1 MIKMK
6 QYLFSSLITLLMVIF
21 SAFTSSAQIYNPVSW
36 STEVKAT
43 GDNSYELLIHA
54 TIDEGWHLYSQ
65 SLPSDD
71 GPIATEFT
79 FPKGKNYKLIG
90 NVIEPEPL
98 TEYDPNFDMDLN
110 YFEEKVTFVQ
120 KLTTNSLSP
129 LSITSEVYFMVCD
142 AEKCLPPEYVDL
154 EFQIDVPES
163 AEGSRSTGEN
173 KQQENA
179 ETGDEVESN
188 ESSLEQG
195 VDEGSMNIQSD
206 GPIDPIKWEYF
217 SKKIKENTYE
227 LHFKATIDEGW
238 KLYSQFLESDEGP
251 VATAFYFENS
261 KFERVGEVV
270 ESDNRKTK
278 FDKVFEMELNFFNEE
293 AEFVQTIKTEAS
305 QASLEYEFMVCNDV
319 MCLPPDFREI
329 VFDLESG
336 KGMNAL
342 DMDESASALESSGV
356 IPALPKVDLQDPL
369 GECGERQ
376 ESSDLWMV
384 FLFGFLGGLIAL
396 LTPCV
401 FPMIPLTVSFFTK
414 GDGTDG
420 ASSKAIGKAALY
432 GFFIFLIYAVLSIPF
447 HFNTD
452 PEVLNE
458 VATSVWLNLIFFVV
472 FVVFAIS
479 FFGYFEITLPSSL
492 TNKADS
498 ASQVGG
504 VLGIFFMALTLA
516 LVSFSCTGP
525 ILGTVLGNALKNGPW
540 PISAAMSG
548 FGIALGLPFALFA
561 AFPSVMNKMP
571 RSGGWL
577 NSVKVVLGFIE
588 LALAVKFLSNA
599 DLVEQWGLL
608 KRETFFLIWTLIGVA
623 MVLYLLGV
631 IRFPHDSPTRSFSP
645 FRISFTILV
654 LAFTVYI
661 APGVLKNPP
670 WNHNALSGF
679 PPPTFYGWYEKETF
693 HAEFTDFDAAM
704 KEAEELGKPVLI
716 DFTGWACVNCRKM
729 EESVWT
735 VESIKERLAE
745 DFVLVSL
752 YVDDKIKLPEE
763 QQGVFEYQAGGETRK
778 KKIKTIGNKWAT
790 FQTQVFNNNSQP
802 YYVML
807 SPDGYLLGNPVGYTP
822 DVEEYADFLDCGLNA
837 FRNKEKILAGEQ
849 NNATAGL
856 E

>member
-1 MIKMK
+1 MISKNLRK
-6 QYLFSSLITLLMVIF
+6 RDFITTLLAFFIGLFSLN
-21 SAFTSSAQIYNPVSW
+21 AQIYNPVSW
-36 STEVKAT
+36 STEVKQTAD
-43 GDNSYELLIHA
+43 GAYDLLIHA
-54 TIDEGWHLYSQ
+54 KIDKGWHLYSQ

-79 FPKGKNYKLIG
+79 FPEGKAYQLIES
-90 NVIEPEPL
+90 VEEPEAL
-98 TEYDPNFDMDLN
+98 TEYDPNFDMKLS
-110 YFEEKVTFVQ
+110 YFKEEVTFVQ
-120 KLTTNSLSP
+120 RIKSNSLSP
-129 LSITSEVYFMVCD
+129 FSITAEVYFMVCD
-142 AEKCLPPEYVDL
+142 EEKCLPPEYVDL
-154 EFQIDVPES
+154 EFQIDVPE
-163 AEGSRSTGEN
+163 G
-173 KQQENA
+173 
-179 ETGDEVESN
+179 EVESSDGQ
-188 ESSLEQG
+188 SSEVQSSEIQNSDGQKLKVQSSEQTEVG
-195 VDEGSMNIQSD
+195 ENTLNVQSD
-206 GPIDPIKWEYF
+206 GPINPVQWEYF
-217 SKKIKENTYE
+217 SKKVAENTYE
-227 LHFKATIDEGW
+227 LHFKAEIEEGW
-238 KLYSQFLESDEGP
+238 HLYSQFLESDEGP

-261 KFERVGEVV
+261 NFERIGKVA
-270 ESDNRKTK
+270 ESENIKTT
-278 FDKVFEMELNFFNEE
+278 FDKVFEMELSYFEGS
-293 AEFVQTIKTEAS
+293 AEFVQTIKTTEKSAR
-305 QASLEYEFMVCNDV
+305 LEYEFMVCNDV
-319 MCLPPDFREI
+319 MCLPPEFNEI
-329 VFDLESG
+329 VFDLNTS
-336 KGMNAL
+336 KGLNAL
-342 DMDESASALESSGV
+342 DLEESAAALDASGV
-356 IPALPKVDLQDPL
+356 IPTLPNVNLEEPL
-369 GECGERQ
+369 GECGDRTD
-376 ESSDLWMV
+376 SSSLWIV
-384 FLFGFLGGLIAL
+384 FLLGFGGGLIAL

-414 GDGTDG
+414 GDGSEG
-420 ASSKAIGKAALY
+420 ASGKGVGKAVLY

-458 VATSVWLNLIFFVV
+458 IATSVWLNLIFFVV

-492 TNKADS
+492 TTKTDS

-548 FGIALGLPFALFA
+548 FGIALGLPFAIFA
-561 AFPSVMNKMP
+561 AFPSIMNKMP
-571 RSGGWL
+571 KSGGWL

-608 KRETFFLIWTLIGVA
+608 KRETFFLIWTLIGIGL
-623 MVLYLLGV
+623 VLYLVGV
-631 IRFPHDSPTRSFSP
+631 IRFPHDSPLKSFSP
-645 FRISFTILV
+645 FRIGFTALI
-654 LAFTVYI
+654 LAFTIYI

-670 WNHNALSGF
+670 WNHNSLSGF

-693 HAEFTDFDAAM
+693 HADFTSFD
-704 KEAEELGKPVLI
+704 EALAEAQASGKPLLI

-735 VESIKERLAE
+735 VKSIKERLKD

-763 QQGVFEYQAGGETRK
+763 QQGVFEYQAGDEVKK

-807 SPDGYLLGNPVGYTP
+807 SPDGFLLGNPVGYTP
-822 DVEEYADFLDCGLNA
+822 DVEEYADFLDCGINA
-837 FRNKEKILAGEQ
+837 FKTKA
-849 NNATAGL
+849 NAISGM
-856 E
+856 

>member
-1 MIKMK
+1 MSK
-6 QYLFSSLITLLMVIF
+6 QILSRITALIGVGILFL
-21 SAFTSSAQIYNPVSW
+21 FTSLNAQIYNPVSW
-36 STEVKAT
+36 RTEVKQTAD
-43 GDNSYELLIHA
+43 GEFDLLIHA
-54 TIDEGWHLYSQ
+54 TIEEGWHLYSQ

-79 FPKGKNYKLIG
+79 VPKSPKYQLVGK
-90 NVIEPEPL
+90 VAEPEPI

-110 YFEEKVTFVQ
+110 FFEEEVTFTQ
-120 KLTTNSLSP
+120 KLKYSGSSP
-129 LSITSEVYFMVCD
+129 LSITAEVYFMVCD

-154 EFQIDVPES
+154 EFNIDVPEG
-163 AEGSRSTGEN
+163 AEVNE
-173 KQQENA
+173 A
-179 ETGDEVESN
+179 ESEAMIET
-188 ESSLEQG
+188 ESSEAAVETTAKPAEKKILKDEQADLATSDEDAIESKEG
-195 VDEGSMNIQSD
+195 TVD
-206 GPIDPIKWEYF
+206 PVKWEY
-217 SKKIKENTYE
+217 SSTKLEEGLYE
-227 LHFKATIDEGW
+227 LRFRAEIEESWH
-238 KLYSQFLESDEGP
+238 LYSQFLESEEGP
-251 VATAFYFENS
+251 VATAFYFNENY
-261 KFERVGEVV
+261 KREGKVE
-270 ESDNRKTK
+270 ESDNLITEY
-278 FDKVFEMELNFFNEE
+278 DKVFEMELSFFEDY
-293 AEFVQTIKTEAS
+293 AEFS
-305 QASLEYEFMVCNDV
+305 QKIRTDQSKVRLEYEFMACNDH
-319 MCLPPDFREI
+319 MCTIPELIEI
-329 VFDLESG
+329 EFDLESG
-336 KGMNAL
+336 KGTNVL
-342 DMDESASALESSGV
+342 YLEDEDYAKIEKSI
-356 IPALPKVDLQDPL
+356 IPYLPMVDLEDPL
-369 GECGERQ
+369 GECGDRRD
-376 ESSDLWMV
+376 SSNLFTV

-414 GDGTDG
+414 GDASEGT
-420 ASSKAIGKAALY
+420 ASGKGIGKAVLY

-458 VATSVWLNLIFFVV
+458 VATSVWLNLIFFIV

-504 VLGIFFMALTLA
+504 VIGIFFMALTLA

-608 KRETFFLIWTLIGVA
+608 KRETFFLIWTLIGIGLT
-623 MVLYLLGV
+623 LYLLGI
-631 IRFPHDSPTRSFSP
+631 IRFPHDSPTKRFSP
-645 FRISFTILV
+645 FRIVFTLLV
-654 LAFTVYI
+654 LSFTVYI
-661 APGVLKNPP
+661 APGILKNPP
-670 WNHNALSGF
+670 WTHNMLSGF

-693 HAEFTDFDAAM
+693 HAEFTDFD
-704 KEAEELGKPVLI
+704 EAIAEAREQNKPLLI

-735 VESIKERLAE
+735 VESIKERLSE

-752 YVDDKIKLPEE
+752 YVDDKVKLPEE
-763 QQGVFEYQAGGETRK
+763 QQGVFEYNAGGEVKK

-822 DVEEYADFLDCGLNA
+822 DVQEYADFLDCGLNA
-837 FRNKEKILAGEQ
+837 YQDKEKVAV
-849 NNATAGL
+849 NR
-856 E
+856 